1 MKLSNAILFLS
12 LGLSCSA
19 RPTEKD
25 MTTRRLRTQTVYKSS
40 SSSTS
45 SIRLPS
51 QLTQGYRA
59 LQGIFDD
66 EGTGGVPDGIPQS
79 MITDLSLSLTL
90 SLPGDLGPAIPMPI
104 STSEEE
110 STEELL
116 GSDYCTWGPDYNCY
130 FAGWPMCCEFQNYP
144 EDQPSC
150 EIEPPPSGAGGL
162 ECPNSF
168 DVSAWKEMELNTD
181 AGVRFKYAI
190 VLSESGS
197 PEESI
202 FCGRLESDEASQGWV
217 AWGISPAGMCVIL
230 FLFVYGSIFFVT
242 YLYHVPYSDV

>member
-1 MKLSNAILFLS
+1 MQIADSY
-12 LGLSCSA
+12 
-19 RPTEKD
+19 D
-25 MTTRRLRTQTVYKSS
+25 
-40 SSSTS
+40 
-45 SIRLPS
+45 
-51 QLTQGYRA
+51 
-59 LQGIFDD
+59 
-66 EGTGGVPDGIPQS
+66 
-79 MITDLSLSLTL
+79 
-90 SLPGDLGPAIPMPI
+90 SLPLITQPTPSPTTAQPTNAPTTAQPTDAP
-104 STSEEE
+104 ST
-110 STEELL
+110 T
-116 GSDYCTWGPDYNCY
+116 
-130 FAGWPMCCEFQNYP
+130 
-144 EDQPSC
+144 QPT
-150 EIEPPPSGAGGL
+150 PPPSGAGGL